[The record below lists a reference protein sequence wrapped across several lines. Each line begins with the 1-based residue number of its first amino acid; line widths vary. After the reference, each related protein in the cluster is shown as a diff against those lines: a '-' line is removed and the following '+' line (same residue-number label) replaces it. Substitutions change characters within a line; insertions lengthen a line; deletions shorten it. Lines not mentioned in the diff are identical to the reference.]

1 VPSPLTTPS
10 KRRAEPALVPL
21 SVGSESPRSKRRLFD
36 DEDEDPVPNSQQSK
50 SQNSFG
56 SLPPSVLTRTRSPCS
71 KTVKSSFVVV
81 SRQLHHR
88 PGVRRGPRQ
97 PVFKV
102 PYPKQALPRDPEL
115 VELSTTFLGRKD
127 ITSSVLLGVP
137 STLAEEIQVVPSK
150 SEETSTATPQQVPHG
165 QEPSSRKPRA
175 GFKSPVFSFP
185 SLPSPAV
192 TPVKSPEVVGSS
204 PGKQQQQQLFS
215 VAIRPVTRKG
225 SKYTDAG
232 ELFPSNICYQFQN
245 ASSTPLLTPES
256 AGDDAKQMVADSREH
271 RQGCQPPPV
280 SFPHTLCGPG

>member
-1 VPSPLTTPS
+1 MTKTRIRFPTVNNQSRKTRLVPCLRPFSPGPDPLAPRPSSHHLLWSAGSYITVLESGEGLVNLFSRCPIQNRPCRATQSSWSCQQPFWGGKISPLQCSLGCLLLWLRRFRWSPQS
-10 KRRAEPALVPL
+10 LRKRA
-21 SVGSESPRSKRRLFD
+21 
-36 DEDEDPVPNSQQSK
+36 
-50 SQNSFG
+50 
-56 SLPPSVLTRTRSPCS
+56 
-71 KTVKSSFVVV
+71 
-81 SRQLHHR
+81 
-88 PGVRRGPRQ
+88 
-97 PVFKV
+97 
-102 PYPKQALPRDPEL
+102 
-115 VELSTTFLGRKD
+115 
-127 ITSSVLLGVP
+127 
-137 STLAEEIQVVPSK
+137 
-150 SEETSTATPQQVPHG
+150 QQVPHG

-175 GFKSPVFSFP
+175 GFKSPVFSIP

-192 TPVKSPEVVGSS
+192 TSVKSPEVVGSS
-204 PGKQQQQQLFS
+204 PAKQQQQQLFS